1 MIPLNYFLYVV
12 ALEYALCIGG
22 MMKILARWGML
33 GEQDGAR
40 AYYLWHGQVA
50 LHYTWQRKN
59 IWSVYPV
66 ITLYRQD
73 KRISQLLL
81 RAPPWFY
88 VSCFSCKSIS
98 WWLVVVK
105 EWVILPAPPWQL
117 TSCSLNT
124 PSQCYKDS
132 NVLCCKFREHFPPN
146 TSLRMTYSTNT
157 SWTTHFLWLIFPSQS
172 QSELSR
178 NFNFIK
184 ITFHNHNYS
193 RATRRCNFFF

>member
-1 MIPLNYFLYVV
+1 MIPFNYFFYEIPQ
-12 ALEYALCIGG
+12 EYILVSWDGT
-22 MMKILARWGML
+22 MKILARWGML
-33 GEQDGAR
+33 GEQDG

-59 IWSVYPV
+59 IWSAYPV
-66 ITLYRQD
+66 FTSYRQD
-73 KRISQLLL
+73 ERISQLLL
-81 RAPPWFY
+81 RALPWFH

-98 WWLVVVK
+98 WWHVVVK

-132 NVLCCKFREHFPPN
+132 NVLCCKYFSEFREHFPPN

-172 QSELSR
+172 HSQIIVFL
-178 NFNFIK
+178 IK
-184 ITFHNHNYS
+184 YAWILKKNNDYTP
-193 RATRRCNFFF
+193 RWMVK